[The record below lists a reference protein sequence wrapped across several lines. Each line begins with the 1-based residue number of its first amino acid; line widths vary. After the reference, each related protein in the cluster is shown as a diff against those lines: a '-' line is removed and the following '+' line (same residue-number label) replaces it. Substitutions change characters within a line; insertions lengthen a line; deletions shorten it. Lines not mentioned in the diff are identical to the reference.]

1 MHIYPIILLLL
12 NNNTYQLPDMS
23 SSFFILNNESGFVS
37 IITKVVG
44 ISKLSNTS
52 RDLVLHFTPISLL
65 VASTIDENVFSRV
78 FFSIIPNR

>member
-1 MHIYPIILLLL
+1 MHIYPIILLLE

-23 SSFFILNNESGFVS
+23 SSFFILNEPGFVS